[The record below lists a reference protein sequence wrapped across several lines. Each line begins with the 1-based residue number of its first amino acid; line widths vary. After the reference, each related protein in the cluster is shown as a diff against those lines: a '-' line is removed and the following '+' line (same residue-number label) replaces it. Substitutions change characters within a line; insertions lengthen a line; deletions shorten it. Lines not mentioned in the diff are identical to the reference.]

1 MLNLYL
7 KNLILQLLNSKEMIN
22 FNGELLF
29 EENIKLSPENRGF
42 KYGDAIFET
51 IKVNNNKIIFWEDHY
66 FRLMASMRMLRMK
79 IPMQF
84 TLEFLQKEILKTVA
98 VQDAAISFRVRLN
111 VYRKDGGLYT
121 PKTNEVDYLIDVKE
135 NTFLSKKIYKVDV
148 FKDFYNYSGL
158 LSTIKTNNRM
168 VNTLASIYAKE
179 NDLDNC
185 VLINEKKGVV
195 EVTNGNIFILKG
207 NTIKTPAL
215 EEGCIKG
222 IVRQKVIDIITKKS
236 EYKVEETNIS
246 PFEIQKADEVFI
258 TNAIMGIQ
266 PITNYKKKEFKTDFA
281 LKIVKSLKVLEITTN

>member
-1 MLNLYL
+1 
-7 KNLILQLLNSKEMIN
+7 MIN

-29 EENIKLSPENRGF
+29 EKDVKLSLENRGF

-51 IKVNNNKIIFWEDHY
+51 IKVSNNKVVFWEDHY

-84 TLEFLQKEILKTVA
+84 TLEFLEQEILKIVA
-98 VQDAAISFRVRLN
+98 VKENVTSFRVRLN

-121 PKTNEVDYLIDVKE
+121 PKTNKVDYLIDVKE
-135 NTFLSKKIYKVDV
+135 NTYQTKDKYTVDV
-148 FKDFYNYSGL
+148 FKDFYTYSGL

-168 VNTLASIYAKE
+168 VNTLASIFAKE

-195 EVTNGNIFILKG
+195 EVTNANIFILKG
-207 NTIKTPAL
+207 NLIKTPAL
-215 EEGCIKG
+215 LEGCIKG
-222 IVRQKVIDIITKKS
+222 VIRKKVIEIIFKNK
-236 EYKVEETNIS
+236 EYSLEETSIS

-266 PITNYKKKEFKTDFA
+266 PITHYKKKIFKTDLA
-281 LKIVKSLKVLEITTN
+281 DKISANLKVLEVVSF

>member
-1 MLNLYL
+1 
-7 KNLILQLLNSKEMIN
+7 MIN

-29 EENIKLSPENRGF
+29 EENVKLSPENRGF

-51 IKVNNNKIIFWEDHY
+51 IKVSNNRVIFWEDHY
-66 FRLMASMRMLRMK
+66 FRLMSSMRMLRMK
-79 IPMQF
+79 IPMEF
-84 TLEFLQKEILKTVA
+84 TLEFLEQEILKTVA

-121 PKTNEVDYLIDVKE
+121 PKTNKIDYFIDAKA
-135 NTFLSKKIYKVDV
+135 NTYATKDIYTVDV

-179 NDLDNC
+179 NELDNC
-185 VLINEKKGVV
+185 VLINENKGVV
-195 EVTNGNIFILKG
+195 EVANANIFILKG
-207 NTIKTPAL
+207 NVVKTPAYT
-215 EEGCIKG
+215 EGCIKG
-222 IVRQKVIDIITKKS
+222 IIRTKVIEIITKN
-236 EYKVEETNIS
+236 EDFTIEETTIS

-266 PITNYKKKEFKTDFA
+266 AVTNYKKKTFTTSFSN
-281 LKIVKSLKVLEITTN
+281 KISKSLKVLELTTS

>member
-1 MLNLYL
+1 
-7 KNLILQLLNSKEMIN
+7 MIN

-29 EENIKLSPENRGF
+29 EENVKLSSENRGF
-42 KYGDAIFET
+42 KYGDAVFET
-51 IKVNNNKIIFWEDHY
+51 IKVSHKRVVFWEDHY

-84 TLEFLQKEILKTVA
+84 TLEFLEKEILKTVA
-98 VQDAAISFRVRLN
+98 VQEEASSFRVRLN

-121 PKTNEVDYLIDVKE
+121 PKTNEIDYLIDVKV
-135 NTFLSKKIYKVDV
+135 NTYQTKNTYTVDV

-168 VNTLASIYAKE
+168 VNTLASIYAQE

-195 EVTNGNIFILKG
+195 EVTNANIFVLKG
-207 NTIKTPAL
+207 NIVKTPAL
-215 EEGCIKG
+215 TEGCIKG
-222 IVRQKVIDIITKKS
+222 IVRNKVIEIILKNK
-236 EYKVEETNIS
+236 EYTLEETTIS

-258 TNAIMGIQ
+258 TNAIIGVQ
-266 PITNYKKKEFKTDFA
+266 AVTNYKKKNFTIDFA
-281 LKIVKSLKVLEITTN
+281 NKISKSLKVLEVTAS

>member
-1 MLNLYL
+1 
-7 KNLILQLLNSKEMIN
+7 MIN

-29 EENIKLSPENRGF
+29 EENVKLSSENRGF
-42 KYGDAIFET
+42 KYGDAVFET
-51 IKVNNNKIIFWEDHY
+51 IKVSHKRVVFWEDHY

-84 TLEFLQKEILKTVA
+84 TLEFLEKEILKTVA
-98 VQDAAISFRVRLN
+98 VQEEASSFRVRLN

-121 PKTNEVDYLIDVKE
+121 PKTNEIDYLIDVKV
-135 NTFLSKKIYKVDV
+135 NTYQTKNTYTVDV

-168 VNTLASIYAKE
+168 VNTLASIYAQE

-195 EVTNGNIFILKG
+195 EVTNANIFVLKG
-207 NTIKTPAL
+207 NIVKTPAL
-215 EEGCIKG
+215 TEGCIKG
-222 IVRQKVIDIITKKS
+222 IVRNKVIEIILKNK
-236 EYKVEETNIS
+236 EYTLEETTIS

-258 TNAIMGIQ
+258 TNAIIGVQ
-266 PITNYKKKEFKTDFA
+266 AVTNYKKKNFTIDFA
-281 LKIVKSLKVLEITTN
+281 NKISKSLKVLEITAS